1 MRVVRTALVTSFCLS
16 ANAALSHSWYEPACC
31 GGQDCGPVDDAVVDE
46 RRDGV
51 HVKGFGVLS
60 YSDPRLRWSR
70 DFEAHVCATKGGEP
84 KLLCVY
90 RKPKGN

>member
-1 MRVVRTALVTSFCLS
+1 MRLALAGIFLLS
-16 ANAALSHSWYEPACC
+16 IRPAADAHSWYEVACC
-31 GGQDCGPVDDAVVDE
+31 SGVDCAPVPDTVVE
-46 RRDGV
+46 ELPDGV
-51 HVKGFGVLS
+51 HVSGFGVLS

-70 DFEAHVCATKGGEP
+70 DFEAHVCATQGSQP